1 MVKFLNNEL
10 IYSIISHHISHFLNV
25 KKFVKHDFESHM
37 ILLTT
42 YMHFL
47 FQTMSKGKS
56 LNWAETFAKTE
67 SDGHKQ
73 LMKDRKLTIFA
84 VANNLSMPQET
95 VRRKLEKL
103 CSRQL
108 LDYSKSDGLS
118 LGKKFKETIEPLG
131 KADGQDIFDLVEKF
145 EKAKK

>member
-1 MVKFLNNEL
+1 MDKFINNEL
-10 IYSIISHHISHFLNV
+10 IYSVISHHISHFLNV

-37 ILLTT
+37 ILLTV

-56 LNWAETFAKTE
+56 LDWGETFAKTE
-67 SDGHKQ
+67 SEEHKQ

-103 CSRQL
+103 RSRKL

-131 KADGQDIFDLVEKF
+131 KVDGQEIFALLEKF
-145 EKAKK
+145 EKVKR

>member
-56 LNWAETFAKTE
+56 LDWAETFAKTE
-67 SDGHKQ
+67 SEEHKH

-103 CSRQL
+103 RSRKL

-131 KADGQDIFDLVEKF
+131 KADGLDIFALFEKF
-145 EKAKK
+145 EKARK

>member
-1 MVKFLNNEL
+1 MDKFINNEL
-10 IYSIISHHISHFLNV
+10 IYSVISHHISHFLNV

-37 ILLTT
+37 ILLTV

-56 LNWAETFAKTE
+56 LDWAETFAKTE
-67 SDGHKQ
+67 SEEHKQ

-103 CSRQL
+103 CSRKL

-118 LGKKFKETIEPLG
+118 LGKKFKETIDPLG
-131 KADGQDIFDLVEKF
+131 KTDGQEIFALLEKF
-145 EKAKK
+145 EQAKK

>member
-10 IYSIISHHISHFLNV
+10 IYSVISHHISHFLNV
-25 KKFVKHDFESHM
+25 KKFAKHDFESHM
-37 ILLTT
+37 ILLTV

-47 FQTMSKGKS
+47 FQTMSKGKP
-56 LNWAETFAKTE
+56 LDWTETFAKTE
-67 SDGHKQ
+67 SEGQKQ
-73 LMKDRKLTIFA
+73 LMKERKLTIFA
-84 VANNLSMPQET
+84 VAVNLSMPQET

-103 CSRQL
+103 RSRKL
-108 LDYSKSDGLS
+108 LDYSKSEGLN

-131 KADGQDIFDLVEKF
+131 KADGRDIFALFEKF